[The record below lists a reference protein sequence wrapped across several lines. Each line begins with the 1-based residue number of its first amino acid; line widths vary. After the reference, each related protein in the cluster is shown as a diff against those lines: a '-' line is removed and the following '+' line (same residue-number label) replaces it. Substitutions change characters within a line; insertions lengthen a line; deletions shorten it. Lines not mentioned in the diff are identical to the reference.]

1 MKLSDKALL
10 VRLGISQWTARKF
23 DKKATEQVA
32 SANNAA
38 VQSGRYNKS
47 LLPMNDFLTS
57 VHQKSTLIRKK
68 YYANTLPWGIDGT
81 QILPSANYLSFM
93 TEFRKEKY
101 EWQMVVNSFLTEYL
115 RLKTHARVSLNTLYN
130 EADYPSQDEVASK
143 FNMDL
148 QVMPVPDGDFRVDIA
163 EEELTR
169 ITADVERRVIDA
181 SQNAMKEAWTR
192 LHERV
197 RHMAEKLDDPKAVFR
212 DTLVENT
219 REICSVLTRLNFT
232 DDPNLEAMRQE
243 VEQSLTKHHPDALRN
258 DPDLRRDKA
267 AEAKAIMAKMGAFMG
282 SNPEVSKELE
292 VTNGD

>member
-10 VRLGISQWTARKF
+10 VQLSISQWTARKY
-23 DKKATEQVA
+23 DKRATEQVA
-32 SANNAA
+32 SANSA
-38 VQSGRYNKS
+38 VNQAGRYNKS
-47 LLPMNDFLTS
+47 LLPMNDFLAN

-93 TEFRKEKY
+93 TDFRKEKY
-101 EWQMVVNSFLTEYL
+101 EWQMVVNSFLSEYM

-143 FNMDL
+143 FHMDMSI
-148 QVMPVPDGDFRVDIA
+148 MPVPDGDFRVDVA
-163 EEELTR
+163 EEELAR
-169 ITADVERRVIDA
+169 ITADVERRVVDA

-192 LHERV
+192 LHDRV
-197 RHMAEKLDDPKAVFR
+197 KHMAEKLDDPKAVFR

-282 SNPEVSKELE
+282 AN
-292 VTNGD
+292 

>member
-10 VRLGISQWTARKF
+10 VQLSISQWTARKY

-47 LLPMNDFLTS
+47 LLPMNDFLAN

-93 TEFRKEKY
+93 TDFRKEKY
-101 EWQMVVNSFLTEYL
+101 EWQMVVNSFLSEYM

-143 FNMDL
+143 FNMDMSI
-148 QVMPVPDGDFRVDIA
+148 MPVPDGDFRVDVA
-163 EEELTR
+163 EEELAR
-169 ITADVERRVIDA
+169 ITADVERRVVDA
-181 SQNAMKEAWTR
+181 SQNAMKEAWNR
-192 LHERV
+192 LHDRV
-197 RHMAEKLDDPKAVFR
+197 KHMADKLDDPTAVVR

-282 SNPEVSKELE
+282 AN
-292 VTNGD
+292 NGD

>member
-10 VRLGISQWTARKF
+10 VQLSISQWTARKY

-47 LLPMNDFLTS
+47 LLPMNDFLAN

-93 TEFRKEKY
+93 TDFRKEKY
-101 EWQMVVNSFLTEYL
+101 EWQMVVNSFLSEYM

-143 FNMDL
+143 FNMDMSI
-148 QVMPVPDGDFRVDIA
+148 MPVPDGDFRVDVA
-163 EEELTR
+163 EEELAR
-169 ITADVERRVIDA
+169 ITADVERRVVDA

-192 LHERV
+192 LHDRV
-197 RHMAEKLDDPKAVFR
+197 KHMAEKLDDPKAVFR

-282 SNPEVSKELE
+282 AN
-292 VTNGD
+292 NGD

>member
-10 VRLGISQWTARKF
+10 VQLSISQWTARKY

-47 LLPMNDFLTS
+47 LLPMNDFLS
-57 VHQKSTLIRKK
+57 NVHQKSTLIRKK

-93 TEFRKEKY
+93 TDFRKEKY
-101 EWQMVVNSFLTEYL
+101 EWQMVVNSFLSEYM
-115 RLKTHARVSLNTLYN
+115 RLKTHARVSLNTLYH
-130 EADYPSQDEVASK
+130 EADYPSQHEVASK
-143 FNMDL
+143 FNMDMSI
-148 QVMPVPDGDFRVDIA
+148 MPVPDGDFRVDVA
-163 EEELTR
+163 EEELAR
-169 ITADVERRVIDA
+169 ITADVERRVVDA
-181 SQNAMKEAWTR
+181 SQNAMKEAWNR
-192 LHERV
+192 LHDRV
-197 RHMAEKLDDPKAVFR
+197 KHMAEKLDDPKAVFR

-282 SNPEVSKELE
+282 AN
-292 VTNGD
+292 NGD

>member
-68 YYANTLPWGIDGT
+68 YYTNTLPWGIDGT

-93 TEFRKEKY
+93 TDFRKEKY
-101 EWQMVVNSFLTEYL
+101 EWQMVVNSFLSEYM

-143 FNMDL
+143 FHMDMSI
-148 QVMPVPDGDFRVDIA
+148 MPVPDGDFRVDVA
-163 EEELTR
+163 EEELAR
-169 ITADVERRVIDA
+169 ITADVERRGVDA

-192 LHERV
+192 LHDRV
-197 RHMAEKLDDPKAVFR
+197 KHMAEKLDDPKAVFR

-282 SNPEVSKELE
+282 AN
-292 VTNGD
+292 NGD

>member
-10 VRLGISQWTARKF
+10 VQLSISQWTARKY

-47 LLPMNDFLTS
+47 LLPMNDFLAN

-93 TEFRKEKY
+93 TDFRKEKY
-101 EWQMVVNSFLTEYL
+101 EWQMVVNSFLSEYM

-143 FNMDL
+143 FHMDMSI
-148 QVMPVPDGDFRVDIA
+148 MPVPDGDFRVDVA
-163 EEELTR
+163 EEELAR
-169 ITADVERRVIDA
+169 ITADVERRVVDA
-181 SQNAMKEAWTR
+181 SQNAMKEAWNR
-192 LHERV
+192 LHDRV
-197 RHMAEKLDDPKAVFR
+197 KHMAEKLDDPKAVFR

-282 SNPEVSKELE
+282 AN
-292 VTNGD
+292 

>member
-10 VRLGISQWTARKF
+10 VQLSISQWTARKY

-47 LLPMNDFLTS
+47 LLPMNDFLTN

-93 TEFRKEKY
+93 TDFRKEKY
-101 EWQMVVNSFLTEYL
+101 EWQMVVNSFLSEYM

-143 FNMDL
+143 FDMDMSI
-148 QVMPVPDGDFRVDIA
+148 MPVPDGDFRVDVA
-163 EEELTR
+163 EEELAR
-169 ITADVERRVIDA
+169 ITADVERRVVDA
-181 SQNAMKEAWTR
+181 SQNAMKEAWNR
-192 LHERV
+192 LHDRV
-197 RHMAEKLDDPKAVFR
+197 KHMAEKLDDPKAVFR

-282 SNPEVSKELE
+282 AN
-292 VTNGD
+292 NGD

>member
-10 VRLGISQWTARKF
+10 VQLSISQWTARKY

-47 LLPMNDFLTS
+47 LLPMNDFLAN

-81 QILPSANYLSFM
+81 QILPSANYLAFM

-101 EWQMVVNSFLTEYL
+101 EWQMIVNSFLSEYM

-143 FNMDL
+143 FDMDMSI
-148 QVMPVPDGDFRVDIA
+148 MPVPDGDFRVDVA
-163 EEELTR
+163 EEELAR
-169 ITADVERRVIDA
+169 ITADVERRVVDA

-192 LHERV
+192 LHDRV
-197 RHMAEKLDDPKAVFR
+197 KHMAEKLDDPKAVFR

-282 SNPEVSKELE
+282 GADALV
-292 VTNGD
+292 

>member
-10 VRLGISQWTARKF
+10 VQLSISQWTARKY

-47 LLPMNDFLTS
+47 LLPMNDFLTN

-93 TEFRKEKY
+93 TDFRKEKY
-101 EWQMVVNSFLTEYL
+101 EWQMVVNSFLSEYM

-130 EADYPSQDEVASK
+130 EADYPPQDEVASK
-143 FNMDL
+143 FNMDMSI
-148 QVMPVPDGDFRVDIA
+148 MPVPDGDFRVDVA
-163 EEELTR
+163 EEELAR
-169 ITADVERRVIDA
+169 ITADVERRVVDA
-181 SQNAMKEAWTR
+181 SQNAMKEAWNR
-192 LHERV
+192 LHDRV
-197 RHMAEKLDDPKAVFR
+197 KHMAEKLDDPKAVFR

-282 SNPEVSKELE
+282 AN
-292 VTNGD
+292 NGD

>member
-68 YYANTLPWGIDGT
+68 YYTNTLPWGIDGT

-93 TEFRKEKY
+93 TDFRKEKY
-101 EWQMVVNSFLTEYL
+101 EWQMVVNSFLSEYM

-192 LHERV
+192 LHDRV
-197 RHMAEKLDDPKAVFR
+197 KHMAEKLDDPKAVFR

-282 SNPEVSKELE
+282 AN
-292 VTNGD
+292 NGD

>member
-10 VRLGISQWTARKF
+10 VQLSISQWTARKY

-47 LLPMNDFLTS
+47 LLPMNDFLTN

-93 TEFRKEKY
+93 TDFRKEKY
-101 EWQMVVNSFLTEYL
+101 EWQMVVNSFLSEYM

-143 FNMDL
+143 FHMDMSI
-148 QVMPVPDGDFRVDIA
+148 MPVPDGDFRVDVA
-163 EEELTR
+163 EEELAR
-169 ITADVERRVIDA
+169 ITADVERRVVDA
-181 SQNAMKEAWTR
+181 SQNAMKEAWNR
-192 LHERV
+192 LHDRV
-197 RHMAEKLDDPKAVFR
+197 KHMAEKLDDPKAVFR

-282 SNPEVSKELE
+282 AN
-292 VTNGD
+292 

>member
-10 VRLGISQWTARKF
+10 VQLSISQWTARKY

-47 LLPMNDFLTS
+47 LLPMNDFLAN

-93 TEFRKEKY
+93 TDFRKEKY
-101 EWQMVVNSFLTEYL
+101 EWQMVVNSFLSEYM

-143 FNMDL
+143 FNMDMSI
-148 QVMPVPDGDFRVDIA
+148 MPVPDGDFRVDVA
-163 EEELTR
+163 EEELAR
-169 ITADVERRVIDA
+169 ITADVERRVVDA
-181 SQNAMKEAWTR
+181 SQNAMKEAWNR
-192 LHERV
+192 LHDRV
-197 RHMAEKLDDPKAVFR
+197 KHMAEKLDDPKAVFR

-282 SNPEVSKELE
+282 AN
-292 VTNGD
+292 NGD

>member
-10 VRLGISQWTARKF
+10 VQLSISQWTARKY

-47 LLPMNDFLTS
+47 LLPMNDFLAN

-93 TEFRKEKY
+93 TDFRKEKY
-101 EWQMVVNSFLTEYL
+101 EWQMVVNSFLSEYM

-143 FNMDL
+143 FHMDMSI
-148 QVMPVPDGDFRVDIA
+148 MPVPDGDFRVDVA
-163 EEELTR
+163 EEELAR
-169 ITADVERRVIDA
+169 ITADVERRVVDA
-181 SQNAMKEAWTR
+181 SQNAMKEAWNR
-192 LHERV
+192 LHDRV
-197 RHMAEKLDDPKAVFR
+197 KHMAEKLDDPKAVFR

-282 SNPEVSKELE
+282 AN
-292 VTNGD
+292 NGD

>member
-68 YYANTLPWGIDGT
+68 YYTNTLPWGIDGT

-93 TEFRKEKY
+93 TDFRKEKY
-101 EWQMVVNSFLTEYL
+101 EWQMVVNSFLSEYM

-163 EEELTR
+163 EEELAR

-192 LHERV
+192 LHDRV
-197 RHMAEKLDDPKAVFR
+197 KHMAEKLDDPKAVFR

-282 SNPEVSKELE
+282 AN
-292 VTNGD
+292 NGD

>member
-10 VRLGISQWTARKF
+10 VQLSISQWTARKY

-47 LLPMNDFLTS
+47 LLPMNDFLAN

-93 TEFRKEKY
+93 TDFRKEKY
-101 EWQMVVNSFLTEYL
+101 EWQMVVNSFLSEYM

-130 EADYPSQDEVASK
+130 EADYPLQDEVASK
-143 FNMDL
+143 FDMDMSI
-148 QVMPVPDGDFRVDIA
+148 MPVPDGDFRVDVA
-163 EEELTR
+163 EEELAR
-169 ITADVERRVIDA
+169 ITADVERRVVDA

-192 LHERV
+192 LHNRV
-197 RHMAEKLDDPKAVFR
+197 QHMAEKLDDPKAVFR

-219 REICSVLTRLNFT
+219 REICSVLSRLNFT

-282 SNPEVSKELE
+282 AN
-292 VTNGD
+292 

>member
-10 VRLGISQWTARKF
+10 VQLSISQWTARKY

-47 LLPMNDFLTS
+47 LLPMNDFLAN

-93 TEFRKEKY
+93 TDFRKEKY
-101 EWQMVVNSFLTEYL
+101 EWQMVVNSFLSEYM

-143 FNMDL
+143 FDMDMSI
-148 QVMPVPDGDFRVDIA
+148 MPVPDGDFRVDVA
-163 EEELTR
+163 EEELAR
-169 ITADVERRVIDA
+169 ITADVERRVVDA

-192 LHERV
+192 LHDRV
-197 RHMAEKLDDPKAVFR
+197 KHMAEKLDDPKAVFR

-282 SNPEVSKELE
+282 AN
-292 VTNGD
+292 